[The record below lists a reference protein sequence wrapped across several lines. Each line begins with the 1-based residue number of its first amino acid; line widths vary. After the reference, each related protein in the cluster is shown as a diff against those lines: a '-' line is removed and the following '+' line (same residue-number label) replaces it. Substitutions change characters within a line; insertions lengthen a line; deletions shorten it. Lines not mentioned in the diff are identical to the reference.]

1 MSNQQFGAAYGAN
14 LPENYERFFV
24 PAIGAPMAADL
35 IRAAA
40 LRTGERVLDVA
51 CGTGIAARLAA
62 RQVGADG
69 KVAGVDINPGMLAVA
84 RSSTPTDISIE
95 WHEANAEQMP
105 LPDESFD
112 VVLCQMGLQF
122 MPDKTGA
129 LREMRRV
136 LTDNGRLF
144 LNAPGPIG
152 QFFAVLAE
160 ALERHISSEAAG
172 FVKLVFSLYD
182 TDEIQSLL
190 SDAGF
195 SDITVEADTKSLNL
209 PPPKEFLRQYI
220 WSTPL
225 ALITAK
231 TSEKARAELE
241 NEVIAGWRDFESDGA
256 LMFQQPIVK
265 VNARK

>member
-14 LPENYERFFV
+14 LPENYERYFV
-24 PAIGAPMAADL
+24 PAIGEPMAADL

-40 LRTGERVLDVA
+40 LRPGERVLDVA
-51 CGTGIAARLAA
+51 CGTGIAAKLAA

-69 KVAGVDINPGMLAVA
+69 KVAGVDVNPGMLAAA
-84 RSSTPTDISIE
+84 RASTPPDISIE
-95 WHEANAEQMP
+95 WHEASAEKMP

-122 MPDKTGA
+122 MPDKPGA

-136 LTDNGRLF
+136 LTDDGRLF

-152 QFFAVLAE
+152 RFFAVLAE
-160 ALERHISSEAAG
+160 ALKRHISPEAAG

-182 TDEIQSLL
+182 TDEIEGLL
-190 SDAGF
+190 SGAGF
-195 SDITVEADTKSLNL
+195 RDISVETDTKTLNL
-209 PPPKEFLRQYI
+209 PPPKEFLWQYV

-231 TSEKARAELE
+231 ADEKTRAALE
-241 NEVIAGWRDFESDGA
+241 QEVVAGWKEFESDSA
-256 LMFQQPIVK
+256 VMYQQPIVQA
-265 VNARK
+265 NARN